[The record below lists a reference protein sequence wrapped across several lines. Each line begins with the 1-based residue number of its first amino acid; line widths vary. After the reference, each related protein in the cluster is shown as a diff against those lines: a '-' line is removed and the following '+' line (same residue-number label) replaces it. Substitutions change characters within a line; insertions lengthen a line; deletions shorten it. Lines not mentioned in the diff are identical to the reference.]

1 MSLVSDEKSWIDDNV
16 SDTLKKCLMCDCDD
30 FLELN
35 LYWNG
40 DKDIFICK
48 NCNHIIRGLFID
60 YLFFIRQKHHIEI
73 SDQLNSIKT
82 SIEKLEEVRNKSKN
96 INVEGT

>member
-48 NCNHIIRGLFID
+48 NCNHII
-60 YLFFIRQKHHIEI
+60 
-73 SDQLNSIKT
+73 S
-82 SIEKLEEVRNKSKN
+82 
-96 INVEGT
+96 